1 MFGTTVH
8 YILYLEVNNI
18 LYYCLYLYS
27 TRTLII
33 GLAKR
38 PTNAQITIE
47 AHVTG
52 SLSSDLLHS
61 NYVGQLARARLAK
74 QTLDDQVNKTVLLD
88 KCPFCVKQL
97 IVSGR

>member
-1 MFGTTVH
+1 M
-8 YILYLEVNNI
+8 
-18 LYYCLYLYS
+18 YS

-38 PTNAQITIE
+38 PTNTQIMIE

-52 SLSSDLLHS
+52 SLSSDLLQS

-74 QTLDDQVNKTVLLD
+74 QTLDDQVKRLFLD
-88 KCPFCVKQL
+88 KCFSVLYDIQFLGDCQAQKKYLMILKL
-97 IVSGR
+97 IL